1 MQTNQVYYTFYSA
14 DVPQQEIEDPK
25 MRKCMLAIGAF
36 YLAIILLLCVLL

>member
-25 MRKCMLAIGAF
+25 MRKLMLIIGAA
-36 YLAIILLLCVLL
+36 YMAVVLLICALA